1 MLISMQAAGYNG
13 GMLLC
18 YVLLVV
24 TAGLALL
31 NGLHSSPLF
40 DPMLFFLHRVAPRFL
55 GPMLLFYF
63 NSLLLALAT
72 LLLAGLPAAIYERV
86 RGLKKS
92 TPVSLGIWL
101 AATLLLSLPGL
112 MGAIGRD

>member
-1 MLISMQAAGYNG
+1 MQAAGYTSEK
-13 GMLLC
+13 LLKRD
-18 YVLLVV
+18 VLLVA
-24 TAGLALL
+24 TAGLAAL

-40 DPMLFFLHRVAPRFL
+40 DPMLFFLHRVAPGFL
-55 GPMLLFYF
+55 APMLLFYF

-72 LLLAGLPAAIYERV
+72 LLLAGVPAALYERV
-86 RGLKKS
+86 RGLKTS

-101 AATLLLSLPGL
+101 AATFLLSLPGL